1 MKKLLISS
9 ILIILIGF
17 YGCTAKQTGIL
28 QNEYI
33 VNITPMEPIIIYD
46 TNDLDDVIKK
56 VAEIK
61 SEPIGKINLL
71 DIPVFNRMG
80 KMHAMPLNR
89 AYAIGFPHKVG
100 GSWETW
106 SYNSPTRASNVA
118 LRGCLNFV
126 KDREPHLGEKAGAQL
141 ILVNN
146 NLLVHPD
153 TLPKSFHVPY
163 ILKRF
168 NKSGETTIL
177 HGMFQHAGLGG
188 NLKLKL
194 FDSNGSLVGEGT
206 YSLTRLQAAL
216 DSGSFKMMYY
226 PEQIEIKGTFL
237 TEKIKLKHE
246 AGAYRISIGKGHLPD
261 GSKFNFFTGIS
272 IEHLKYYEYLLE

>member
-1 MKKLLISS
+1 MKKLLTIF
-9 ILIILIGF
+9 ILIIIGL
-17 YGCTAKQTGIL
+17 YGCATKQLGIS
-28 QNEYI
+28 QEEFI
-33 VNITPMEPIIIYD
+33 VDITPIEPIIIYD
-46 TNDLDDVIKK
+46 TNDLDDAIKK
-56 VAEIK
+56 VTEMK
-61 SEPIGKINLL
+61 LEPIGKINLL
-71 DIPVFNRMG
+71 DIPVFNRQR
-80 KMHAMPLNR
+80 KMRFLPLDR

-100 GSWETW
+100 GSWRTW
-106 SYNSPTRASNVA
+106 SYNSPTGASKAA

-177 HGMFQHAGLGG
+177 HGMFQHAGPGG

-206 YSLTRLQAAL
+206 YSLTILQAAL

-261 GSKFNFFTGIS
+261 GSKVNFFTGIS